1 MKTTG
6 TNPNIT
12 ILFEDNHL
20 LAIHKPAGVL
30 SQEDYSG
37 EPDVL
42 TLCKAYLKREYNKP
56 GNVFLGLV
64 HRLDRPVAG
73 VMLLAKTSKAAS
85 RISEQIRKRTVK
97 KRYLAVVEGN
107 PDDNGMLMHYLLKNR
122 ETNRV
127 KVVQAGNS
135 NAQKSELTFHKKDQ
149 KKNLALLNVTL
160 ITGRPHQIRVQ
171 LSHEGFPIVG
181 DGKYGQSTN
190 VEIALFASEL
200 EVIHPTLKKT
210 MIFSATPKN
219 SYPWTYFIEQFQS

>member
-20 LAIHKPAGVL
+20 LVIHKPAGVL

-42 TLCKAYLKREYNKP
+42 NLCKAYLKNEYNKP
-56 GNVFLGLV
+56 GNVFTGLV

-107 PDDNGMLMHYLLKNR
+107 PGDNGMLMHYLLKNR

-127 KVVQAGNS
+127 TVVDSGNS
-135 NAQKSELTFHKKDQ
+135 NAQKSELIYKKMAQ
-149 KKNLALLNVTL
+149 KKNLSLLNITL

-181 DGKYGQSTN
+181 DSKYGKISGSD
-190 VEIALFASEL
+190 IALFASEF
-200 EVIHPTLKKT
+200 EIMHPTLQKQL
-210 MIFSATPKN
+210 IFSSTPSN
-219 SYPWTYFIEQFQS
+219 IYPWTCFSNHFNN

>member
-42 TLCKAYLKREYNKP
+42 TLCRAYLKKEYNKP

-107 PDDNGMLMHYLLKNR
+107 PYEHGMFIHYLQKNR

-127 KVVQAGNS
+127 SVVEPGKS
-135 NAQKSELTFHKKDQ
+135 KAQKAELTYQ
-149 KKNLALLNVTL
+149 KKENKNKLSLLSITL

-171 LSHEGFPIVG
+171 LAHEGFPIIG
-181 DGKYGQSTN
+181 DSKYGKSSDSG
-190 VEIALFASEL
+190 IALFASEL
-200 EVIHPTLKKT
+200 EIIHPTLKKPVV
-210 MIFSATPKN
+210 FSATPSN
-219 SYPWTYFIEQFQS
+219 TDPWSLFMSHLRP